1 MHNNEKDKEKKYFLS
16 SAAHTFTCFA
26 AALEEDNG
34 I

>member
-1 MHNNEKDKEKKYFLS
+1 MKNKKKKYFLS